1 MDKDNKAYFMTRQY
15 IGNQIKYHRLHI
27 KNYSQMKL
35 AELANIDENT
45 IGRIERAE
53 QLVSTPNFIKLI
65 DTLDMDIN
73 EYIPIFR
80 KLIDEDEANI

>member
-15 IGNQIKYHRLHI
+15 LGKQIKYHRRHI
-27 KNYSQMKL
+27 KNYSQTKL

-53 QLVSTPNFIKLI
+53 QLVSTPNFIKLV
-65 DTLDMDIN
+65 DALDMDIN

-80 KLIDEDEANI
+80 KLIDEDEADL